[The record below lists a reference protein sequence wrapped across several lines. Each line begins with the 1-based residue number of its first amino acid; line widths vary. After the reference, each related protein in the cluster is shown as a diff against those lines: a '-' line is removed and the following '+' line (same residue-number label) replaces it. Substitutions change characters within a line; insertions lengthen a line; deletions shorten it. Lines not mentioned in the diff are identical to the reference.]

1 MDLDFRKPSRETTIP
16 PTQAVRAKVLDS
28 EELEVQANR
37 FLGNLYVKF
46 PNAEIINVTQCGHGA
61 VLMIYRVP
69 AQAPRKSA

>member
-1 MDLDFRKPSRETTIP
+1 MDLDFRRRSQETTIP

-37 FLGNLYVKF
+37 FLGNLYAKF
-46 PNAEIINVTQCGHGA
+46 PGAEIINMTQCGHGA